1 MAALAQLQQE
11 IFDFHGGRHIVVTMV
26 MVTNGSDTLA
36 LPEGLGSVNHVK
48 TIALDSSDTAKTVSS
63 ISQSA
68 HPQGGTVTMTGG
80 TNGSMQLV
88 VSLHNGNPAG
98 L

>member
-11 IFDFHGGRHIVVTMV
+11 IYDLRGGAHLVVTKV
-26 MVTNGSDTLA
+26 QVTSGSDTLA
-36 LPEGLGSVNHVK
+36 VPEGLGHARHVVVVPV
-48 TIALDSSDTAKTVSS
+48 DSSDTAKTVSS

-68 HPQGGTVTMTGG
+68 HPQGASVTMTGG
-80 TNGSMQLV
+80 TNGSMQWV
-88 VSLHNGNPAG
+88 ISLHNGNAAG

>member
-11 IFDFHGGRHIVVTMV
+11 IYDYHNGRHIVVTRV
-26 MVTNGSDTLA
+26 QVTDGSDTLA
-36 LPEGLGSVNHVK
+36 LPEGLGHARHV
-48 TIALDSSDTAKTVSS
+48 TVMPVDSSDTAKTVSS

-68 HPQGGTVTMTGG
+68 HPQGATVTMTGG

-88 VSLHNGNPAG
+88 VSLHNGNAAG